1 MPCIVDA
8 IATKADI
15 SQINFFNVLSI
26 LNSSWI
32 RKRPI
37 AIPLTNLL
45 SSIIIMPTASTK
57 RTEIPGG
64 LGEGGGTAPEAADDS
79 QRSGIS
85 ESSFH
90 SHPGTIMADDNGNGG
105 NGLSNNNNDNN
116 VAEISPPTPHK
127 EHFAAD
133 KYSPT
138 TNIMMPDPNSTSQ
151 QGQEGPQEQVN
162 VNLIIS
168 QGGEGGGG
176 NSSDNIQA
184 PGSDNQPSDLKEAAA
199 AAGADDEAPSTS
211 SNAAAAPQGS
221 TVTAQEASISTT
233 THTYLGDKQS
243 FLYSLYDILSHSN
256 SSSSNGTLPNTLCTY
271 NHDNDA
277 PEEYHHSSSRDP
289 TIISGKT
296 PSGIQFDDIITWLP
310 HGKGFII
317 TNKPKFEKEILP
329 TFLPNTKYASFTRRL
344 KRWKFVR

>member
-1 MPCIVDA
+1 
-8 IATKADI
+8 
-15 SQINFFNVLSI
+15 
-26 LNSSWI
+26 
-32 RKRPI
+32 
-37 AIPLTNLL
+37 
-45 SSIIIMPTASTK
+45 MPTASTK

-64 LGEGGGTAPEAADDS
+64 LGEGGGTAPEAADDL

-105 NGLSNNNNDNN
+105 NGLSNNNNNN

-138 TNIMMPDPNSTSQ
+138 TAMMPAIDSASQ
-151 QGQEGPQEQVN
+151 QEGPQEQVN
-162 VNLIIS
+162 VNLILS
-168 QGGEGGGG
+168 QGEGGG
-176 NSSDNIQA
+176 NNDNNQA
-184 PGSDNQPSDLKEAAA
+184 PGSDNQPSSDLKEAASA
-199 AAGADDEAPSTS
+199 TEEAPSTS
-211 SNAAAAPQGS
+211 SNAAPAQGS
-221 TVTAQEASISTT
+221 TVTAQEVVSTSA
-233 THTYLGDKQS
+233 HTYLGDKQS